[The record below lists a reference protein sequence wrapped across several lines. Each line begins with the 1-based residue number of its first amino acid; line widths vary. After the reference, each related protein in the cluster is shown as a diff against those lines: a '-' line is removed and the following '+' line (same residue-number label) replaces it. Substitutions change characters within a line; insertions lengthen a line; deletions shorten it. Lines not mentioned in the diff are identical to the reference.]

1 MVEDDGTLEVCARI
15 IPVNG
20 TTVPLDPPQGP
31 GGAQS
36 QVLIGL
42 DAFFA
47 PLQPPT
53 ISANLF
59 TVESPPG
66 PLTAIGDN
74 ILIVLLCDILVI
86 KLHACRWI
94 TSGS

>member
-1 MVEDDGTLEVCARI
+1 VVENAGPLEVCARL
-15 IPVNG
+15 IPEDG
-20 TTVPLDPPQGP
+20 STVPLIPQQGDQTEAMISLQ
-31 GGAQS
+31 G
-36 QVLIGL
+36 
-42 DAFFA
+42 FFGSNLA
-47 PLQPPT
+47 

-74 ILIVLLCDILVI
+74 ILVVFLTIYISNSHV
-86 KLHACRWI
+86 CRWI